1 MGIDDDG
8 ARREEEGLVE
18 RATRFMEAEVANY
31 DASHDSFHA
40 KRVEALTASLL
51 DIHGGFSRDEETVAR
66 LAALLHDVQDYKY
79 AGVRKRARAGSGGVD
94 GALDGEEEGEE
105 EEDAVAR
112 FLVGEEFAH
121 VEEVLF
127 VIRKMGFKES
137 LPDNGPAA
145 AAAAAGSHEPGVGAG
160 VDRLKVLRVV
170 QDADRLV
177 RPHRRAL
184 PARAAPARSIATAAA

>member
-1 MGIDDDG
+1 M
-8 ARREEEGLVE
+8 GLVE
-18 RATRFMEAEVANY
+18 RASRFMEAEVANY

-51 DIHGGFSRDEETVAR
+51 DIDGSFSRDEEMVAR

-79 AGVRKRARAGSGGVD
+79 AGVRKRARAGDGSGGVD
-94 GALDGEEEGEE
+94 GTPLDGEEEGE

-121 VEEVLF
+121 VEEVSF

-145 AAAAAGSHEPGVGAG
+145 AAGSHEAAGGAG

-177 RPHRRAL
+177 RPHRRAR
-184 PARAAPARSIATAAA
+184 AVRAASARSIATATAAS